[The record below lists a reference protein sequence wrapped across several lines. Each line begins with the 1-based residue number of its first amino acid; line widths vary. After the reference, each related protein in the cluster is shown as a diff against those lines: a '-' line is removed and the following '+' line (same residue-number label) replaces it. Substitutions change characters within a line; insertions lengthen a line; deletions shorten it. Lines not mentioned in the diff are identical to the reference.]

1 MNTQKEN
8 SHTDKTKTRRY
19 TFAQKEGEEYSCV
32 KLTEGKYKDVIYHY
46 GRVAFAPESEK
57 QPDGKLPMKF
67 DYTIDKNPN
76 NLILLDNSEFID
88 YIGDIL
94 LELLEEKLDNG
105 TAITNWKYNTS
116 QPLL

>member
-1 MNTQKEN
+1 MSTQKRN
-8 SHTDKTKTRRY
+8 SHTDKTKSKY
-19 TFAQKEGEEYSCV
+19 VFAQKGNADYSSI
-32 KLTEGKYKDVIYHY
+32 KLTEGKFKDVIYHY

-57 QPDGKLPMKF
+57 QSDGKLPMKF

-105 TAITNWKYNTS
+105 TAITD
-116 QPLL
+116 

>member
-8 SHTDKTKTRRY
+8 SHTDKTKSKY
-19 TFAQKEGEEYSCV
+19 VFAQKGNADYSSI
-32 KLTEGKYKDVIYHY
+32 KLTEGKFKDVIYHY

-94 LELLEEKLDNG
+94 LELLEKKVNDG
-105 TAITNWKYNTS
+105 TAIED
-116 QPLL
+116 